1 MPSRTLAGFTRF
13 NVLDPSPLARLAVMP
28 ILRAHGRVV
37 YTLTALFSRAEA
49 NALFAE
55 QMKVVMGEKAAASRT
70 HGNRM
75 VFPSHTFLEDHSD
88 LKRRATAKVSNGSP
102 SNDAPSGMKLKFLI
116 MGALLQIGCAMAIY
130 WGYQRNYA
138 CDRGGF
144 CATGNLSA
152 ARRRFSLSRF
162 AHGKFKLDITQ

>member
-1 MPSRTLAGFTRF
+1 
-13 NVLDPSPLARLAVMP
+13 MP
-28 ILRAHGRVV
+28 ILRAHGRGVCS
-37 YTLTALFSRAEA
+37 LTALFFRDAA

-75 VFPSHTFLEDHSD
+75 VLPSHTFLEDRSD
-88 LKRRATAKVSNGSP
+88 LKRPGTAKVSNGLP
-102 SNDAPSGMKLKFLI
+102 PNDAPSGMKLKFLI
-116 MGALLQIGCAMAIY
+116 MGALLQIGCTMAIY

-138 CDRGGF
+138 YDRGGY

-152 ARRRFSLSRF
+152 ARRRIFYLALRTENSN
-162 AHGKFKLDITQ
+162 